1 MSSIYL
7 IRHGQAG
14 ARDNYDVLS
23 ELGQKQA
30 RLLGEYLAAQAI
42 RPDMVFSG
50 SFNRQRLT
58 AEIACRA
65 FSCSTEIIID
75 SRWDEFR
82 LSALYRAFAPR
93 LVEESEEFARDFEEM
108 QRAIITDPHTTRGA
122 TGRCDRA
129 MVTAWMANRFSYDGE
144 SWQEF
149 QSRIHSL
156 IPDLSNHGGERTIVV
171 FTSATPISIL
181 TGAALGLR
189 DEQLLRLMGVV
200 YNSSITVAKAQ
211 EEGLRLFTYNST
223 PHLPEPL
230 KTLR

>member
-1 MSSIYL
+1 
-7 IRHGQAG
+7 
-14 ARDNYDVLS
+14 
-23 ELGQKQA
+23 
-30 RLLGEYLAAQAI
+30 
-42 RPDMVFSG
+42 
-50 SFNRQRLT
+50 
-58 AEIACRA
+58 
-65 FSCSTEIIID
+65 
-75 SRWDEFR
+75 
-82 LSALYRAFAPR
+82 
-93 LVEESEEFARDFEEM
+93 
-108 QRAIITDPHTTRGA
+108 
-122 TGRCDRA
+122 

-171 FTSATPISIL
+171 FTSATRISIL